1 MIDTQVSPSFCNRS
15 PNFHEGLAESPF
27 MKSVA
32 QSLVMVGCANRTDE
46 DSDLA
51 SQNADVSALELM
63 RRAAQKLASEV
74 CRAHG
79 RNPNALWDETGKTLA
94 QHVLERVLRSV
105 AE

>member
-1 MIDTQVSPSFCNRS
+1 
-15 PNFHEGLAESPF
+15 
-27 MKSVA
+27 
-32 QSLVMVGCANRTDE
+32 
-46 DSDLA
+46 
-51 SQNADVSALELM
+51 M